1 MITRD
6 EMIDDVIKT
15 LGHENEWTIWFCEL
29 SEILS
34 ESNLRKA
41 FYALWALIDNY
52 GLECVRTWYAVEETD
67 SDEWD
72 MK

>member
-1 MITRD
+1 MMTRD
-6 EMIDDVIKT
+6 EMIDKVIST

-34 ESNLRKA
+34 ESNLWKA
-41 FYALWALIDNY
+41 FVALWTLIECR
-52 GLECVRTWYAVEETD
+52 GVECVRAWYAVEATD